1 MDGVSK
7 MMVGDDFKQGGEKA
21 DGLLLFH
28 VITTRVEHMSL
39 LGSSG
44 TYIIVH
50 EGQSVWS

>member
-1 MDGVSK
+1 
-7 MMVGDDFKQGGEKA
+7 MMVGDDFKRERK
-21 DGLLLFH
+21 
-28 VITTRVEHMSL
+28 VEHMSL